1 MTYRRVHHSTSDD
14 SSRYRPK
21 DKLGTWTRPDADPI
35 SRLRKFLQSRKIIDN
50 IDAKKEE
57 IREDARR
64 EVSEAIKI
72 AEKQKRAAIKYMFE
86 EIVYAEILW
95 HLKEQKEY
103 LLALVQGNKDMYH
116 LERFEQ
122 DKVTLAFLSHM
133 LNLAPV
139 FVGHTTL
146 K

>member
-1 MTYRRVHHSTSDD
+1 M
-14 SSRYRPK
+14 
-21 DKLGTWTRPDADPI
+21 
-35 SRLRKFLQSRKIIDN
+35 QSRKIIDN

-57 IREDARR
+57 IHEDARR

-72 AEKQKRAAIKYMFE
+72 AEKKKRAAIKY
-86 EIVYAEILW
+86 VRGCVCGNSW

-116 LERFEQ
+116 LEGFEQ
-122 DKVTLAFLSHM
+122 DKVTLASLSHM